1 MLGVVGGNVLN
12 DLLGVTPK
20 SQHRW
25 LLEAQ
30 QSNIVPIS
38 LILIKKTF
46 LRSMLTIRG
55 NTTIFNID

>member
-46 LRSMLTIRG
+46 SRSM
-55 NTTIFNID
+55 